1 MTGVTARLKGV
12 ESGRKVKR
20 EGEKAGGCCK
30 ERGER
35 GGDIHRME
43 TKAASAKRGEKISM
57 NEVENN
63 SGMEKRRKSH

>member
-1 MTGVTARLKGV
+1 MDAV
-12 ESGRKVKR
+12 R
-20 EGEKAGGCCK
+20 E
-30 ERGER
+30 GER